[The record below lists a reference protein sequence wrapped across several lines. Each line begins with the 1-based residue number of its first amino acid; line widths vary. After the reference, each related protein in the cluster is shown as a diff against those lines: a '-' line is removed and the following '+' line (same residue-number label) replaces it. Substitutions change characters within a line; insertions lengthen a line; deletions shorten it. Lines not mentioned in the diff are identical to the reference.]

1 VALARIEK
9 LSATIPLVK
18 ERADA
23 HEELMNRKVAARV
36 DFLQLKQQLVELIQ
50 DRAIEQRQ
58 LEEINVLK
66 SSVSEQR
73 AQLKAE
79 IGVRANDELV
89 KTRRRVA
96 ALAQELRKAEERRR
110 LRQLRAPVGGTV
122 QQLSVH
128 TIGGVV
134 SPAQPVLVVVPKG
147 SPLEI
152 EAFVL
157 NKDVG
162 FVEAGQPAEIKVES
176 FPFTR
181 YGLVHGEVVYVSADA
196 VENEDQG
203 LTYPARVAMREDKIL
218 VQDRWVRLGPGMSV
232 TVEIK
237 TGQRRLIEFFLSP
250 FLRYQDE
257 SMKER

>member
-1 VALARIEK
+1 M
-9 LSATIPLVK
+9 S
-18 ERADA
+18 
-23 HEELMNRKVAARV
+23 
-36 DFLQLKQQLVELIQ
+36 
-50 DRAIEQRQ
+50 
-58 LEEINVLK
+58 
-66 SSVSEQR
+66 
-73 AQLKAE
+73 
-79 IGVRANDELV
+79 
-89 KTRRRVA
+89 
-96 ALAQELRKAEERRR
+96 
-110 LRQLRAPVGGTV
+110 GTV
-122 QQLSVH
+122 QQLAVH

-134 SPAQPVLVVVPKG
+134 APAQPVLVVVPKG

-181 YGLVHGEVVYVSADA
+181 YGLMHGEVVYVSADA
-196 VENEDQG
+196 VENEEQG
-203 LTYPARVAMREDKIL
+203 LTYPARVAMHEDRIL

-257 SMKER
+257 AMKER